1 MQHALITVF
10 YLLFYFIIDP
20 LIRDFSSYPNSFFGL
35 ETSCS
40 DSDPYDNFTL
50 TCTATKPTIV
60 IPNLVIAWTHN
71 GTIET
76 GTVTTAG
83 GNMTT
88 TVTNTLSFDSVTA
101 SDSGTYRC
109 TASINSTIIMTSNE
123 TTVTIKRKWILLLQ
137 PFSPLSSHYDPTL
150 FIAQSLPS
158 TAINVTA
165 TPGTTTAAISFII
178 PNIAYTPET
187 YSVKYTGAILQTTQ
201 ATSII
206 RRGSNNITAIN
217 QEFTI
222 MLTGLEEDNTYTYTV
237 DSINCL
243 GTTSTVEMHF
253 RTHPTCKRMCL
264 YSFVSF
270 LLFSPS
276 SVFTFLIVLFI
287 ILLSLYFYDS
297 LLLIFLFCS
306 ASGASNGMC

>member
-1 MQHALITVF
+1 M
-10 YLLFYFIIDP
+10 LLCTILCP
-20 LIRDFSSYPNSFFGL
+20 SFFL
-35 ETSCS
+35 
-40 DSDPYDNFTL
+40 
-50 TCTATKPTIV
+50 
-60 IPNLVIAWTHN
+60 
-71 GTIET
+71 
-76 GTVTTAG
+76 
-83 GNMTT
+83 
-88 TVTNTLSFDSVTA
+88 LSFSLYFSLA
-101 SDSGTYRC
+101 Q
-109 TASINSTIIMTSNE
+109 
-123 TTVTIKRKWILLLQ
+123 IL
-137 PFSPLSSHYDPTL
+137 PVAAT
-150 FIAQSLPS
+150 
-158 TAINVTA
+158 NVTA
-165 TPGTTTAAISFII
+165 TPGTATAAISFII

-187 YSVKYTGAILQTTQ
+187 YSVNYTGMTLQTTEV
-201 ATSII
+201 TSVI
-206 RRGSNNITAIN
+206 RMNSSNISTIN

-237 DSINCL
+237 DSTNCL
-243 GTTSTVEMHF
+243 GTTSTVEMLF